1 MTDRPISEILPNQTI
16 SYPGVHQ
23 LTISAADL
31 VKGIALILEGTTS
44 GAIIDKTLKFFNC
57 KDVAQ
62 LKEMGGLTTSTSN
75 HNPSLSNSIAQYVSD
90 ILDDEDNIVEDN
102 VVVENEPLNIRAAV
116 AKYLKE
122 KNAQSG

>member
-1 MTDRPISEILPNQTI
+1 MTDKPMSEILPNQTI

-31 VKGIALILEGTTS
+31 VNGIALILEGTTS

-62 LKEMGGLTTSTSN
+62 LKEMGGLTTSNSN
-75 HNPSLSNSIAQYVSD
+75 PNPNPSLHNSIAQYVSD
-90 ILDDEDNIVEDN
+90 ILDDEDNKMEDN
-102 VVVENEPLNIRAAV
+102 IVVDSEPLNIRAAV

-122 KNAQSG
+122 KNA